1 MPRNCSIC
9 IHADRDQIDA
19 ELLEPKPYKELAARF
34 EVSSSALHRHAQTH
48 IRERLIKAKKAAEI
62 GKADDLVRQIEALK
76 TKAGQILQKAES
88 GGDLRTALAGVRELA
103 RLIELVAKMTSDLK
117 TSPINT
123 INVELIDTGTAEKM
137 ARAFLESR
145 NKELP

>member
-9 IHADRDQIDA
+9 IHASRDHIDA
-19 ELLEPKPYKELAARF
+19 ELLHPKPFKELAARF

-48 IRERLIKAKKAAEI
+48 IRKRLIKAKEAVEV
-62 GKADDLVRQIEALK
+62 GKADNLVRQIESLK
-76 TKAGQILQKAES
+76 AKASQILQKAES

-103 RLIELVAKMTSDLK
+103 RLIELVAKMTSDLRI
-117 TSPINT
+117 SPINT
-123 INVELIDTGTAEKM
+123 VNVELIDTGTAEKM
-137 ARAFLESR
+137 AKAFLESR